1 MNKDNGYIAL
11 IGLGAIGS
19 PLAHLLYQKYG
30 DRFIL
35 LSSEE
40 IKKDLIKQPLYING
54 QRFDPRIVTPSHT
67 LDKPLQVLFVCV
79 KNYSLDGAIDTIFPF
94 ISDKTVILPLQN
106 GVFSYDFFRKKF
118 SNNVIL
124 EGYAQGPNTRIFEN
138 NIVYQNP
145 GVYHIG
151 KNHSDYKSYAQDVHT
166 ILVDADVPC
175 IFDENIRH
183 AIWQKMMLNV
193 AGNALTALTELDY
206 SMFKKSPDAQKICR
220 LIMDEYVTVASKE
233 GIEITQDDIEEV
245 MTYFI
250 NYGESKHTSMLEDV
264 LNKRE
269 TENEYIAG
277 YIFSLA
283 QKYNLSTPYIE
294 LLYSLM
300 KVKEDVYLGKL
311 V

>member
-1 MNKDNGYIAL
+1 MKKENGYIAL
-11 IGLGAIGS
+11 VGLGAIGS
-19 PLAHLLYQKYG
+19 PLAHLLYKKYG

-40 IKKDLIKQPLYING
+40 IAQDLKKQSLYING
-54 QRFDPRIVTPSHT
+54 HYFAPRIVTPVDVI
-67 LDKPLQVLFVCV
+67 DKPIEVLFVCV
-79 KNYSLDGAIDTIFPF
+79 KNYSLESAIDTIAPL
-94 ISDKTVILPLQN
+94 IDSNTVILPLQN
-106 GVFSYDFFRKKF
+106 GVFSYDFFRKNF
-118 SNNVIL
+118 SQNVIL

-151 KNHSDYKSYAQDVHT
+151 KNHTDYKVYAQNVYS
-166 ILVDADVPC
+166 ILKDAEVPC
-175 IFDENIRH
+175 VFDEDIRH
-183 AIWQKMMLNV
+183 SIWQKMMLNV

-206 SMFKKSPDAQKICR
+206 SMFKKSPVAQKICR
-220 LIMDEYVTVASKE
+220 LIMGEYALVAQKE
-233 GIEITQDDIEEV
+233 GITITQEDIEEV
-245 MTYFI
+245 MAYFVG
-250 NYGESKHTSMLEDV
+250 YSESKHTSMLEDV

-283 QKYNLSTPYIE
+283 QKHGLATPYIE

-300 KVKEDVYLGKL
+300 RVKEDVYLGKL